1 MIQSKLT
8 LKTPGCAKKYPIMTK
23 FCGFRIRENMWWA
36 WPRISKP
43 ARYFKT
49 SGASGEPRQRKT
61 VLSPNPSCS
70 LYFLHTA
77 FLAIECRTWLSFR
90 TGAALVDWSFKCL
103 VFNAPLLQSNINL
116 ETPKTYKTYKACNWR
131 SDNLK
136 GNWLSS
142 PIFSI

>member
-1 MIQSKLT
+1 MINGYIGIFYLNSKL
-8 LKTPGCAKKYPIMTK
+8 LSCRKTKQRK
-23 FCGFRIRENMWWA
+23 FRGFRIRENMWWA

-49 SGASGEPRQRKT
+49 SGARGEPRQRKT

-90 TGAALVDWSFKCL
+90 TGAALEDWSFKCL
-103 VFNAPLLQSNINL
+103 VFNAPLLQSSINL
-116 ETPKTYKTYKACNWR
+116 ETPKNIQYVVK
-131 SDNLK
+131 DDL
-136 GNWLSS
+136 
-142 PIFSI
+142 I